1 MSYITLQVP
10 APVAMPRAAP
20 IAAGLFTAAL
30 AGIARAWRIQA
41 DLRRRLR
48 LGQEAAALRRYATQ
62 IALHD
67 PSMAAD
73 LFAAADRHFKE
84 E

>member
-1 MSYITLQVP
+1 MSYITLHVP
-10 APVAMPRAAP
+10 APVATPRAAP
-20 IAAGLFTAAL
+20 VAAALFTAAI
-30 AGIARAWRIQA
+30 AVVARAWQSQA

-48 LGQEAAALRRYATQ
+48 QGQEAAALRRYATQ
-62 IALHD
+62 LSRHD

-84 E
+84 D